1 MADLITQMPHREQG
15 LKVVERA
22 PICLGISISIV
33 LLNLVPLAN
42 AAAFPYDVRTF
53 VAAGSPSIGN
63 VCDMFGCAH
72 TLQMTFGNNA
82 NETVTGI
89 VYFVF
94 RNAIGQTFYLDK
106 SDLSSSALLSA
117 SATIALNPAAK
128 GNISVFVVSQ
138 GGIALSNSTVIR
150 A

>member
-1 MADLITQMPHREQG
+1 
-15 LKVVERA
+15 LKAVE
-22 PICLGISISIV
+22 PVPLWLGISISIF
-33 LLNLVPLAN
+33 LLTLVPLAN

-53 VAAGSPSIGN
+53 VATGSPSVGN
-63 VCDMFGCAH
+63 VCDMFGCVH

-89 VYFVF
+89 AYFVF
-94 RNAIGQTFYLDK
+94 RNAIGQTVYLDK
-106 SDLSSSALLSA
+106 ADLSSSASLSA

-138 GGIALSNSTVIR
+138 GGIALSISTAIR